1 MSVSGVQ
8 SVQVSLEKGL
18 ATVKFKPGN
27 SVTLKQLQ
35 GAITKNG
42 FTMKESKIVA
52 AGKLLQ
58 EGGST
63 KFQITGSND
72 VLSLVAEASATAAQ
86 PAAGSSAFVVEGTI
100 PESAK
105 GKTPETIRYRS
116 LTPENPAVQG
126 KQ

>member
-1 MSVSGVQ
+1 MSVGGVE
-8 SVQVSLEKGL
+8 SVKVSLEKGL

-35 GAITKNG
+35 SAITKNG

-58 EGGST
+58 EGGNT

-72 VLSLVAEASATAAQ
+72 VLSVVAESSAAAAPSAT
-86 PAAGSSAFVVEGTI
+86 GSATFVVEGTI
-100 PESAK
+100 PENAK
-105 GKTPETIRYRS
+105 GKTPDTIRYRS
-116 LTPENPAVQG
+116 LTPENPVAQG

>member
-1 MSVSGVQ
+1 MSVSGVE

-58 EGGST
+58 GGGNT

-72 VLSLVAEASATAAQ
+72 VLPLVPESSAAAAP
-86 PAAGSSAFVVEGTI
+86 PAAGSATFVVEGTI

-105 GKTPETIRYRS
+105 GKTPDTIRYRT
-116 LTPENPAVQG
+116 LTPENLATQG